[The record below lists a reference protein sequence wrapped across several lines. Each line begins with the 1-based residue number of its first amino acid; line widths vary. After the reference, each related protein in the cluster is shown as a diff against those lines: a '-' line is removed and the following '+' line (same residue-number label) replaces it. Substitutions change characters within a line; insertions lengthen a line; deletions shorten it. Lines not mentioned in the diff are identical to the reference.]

1 MLLRTHSHRGAFSL
15 MELLVVISILTL
27 LVGLL
32 LPAIQYIREPAN
44 RTTCANH
51 LKQIGMAMHVYHHTY
66 GRLPAFSKDGPD
78 ATTWCV
84 MLLPFLE
91 QENLYKQWDLS
102 RSYYEQTD
110 AARLTQV
117 ETYFCPTRRS
127 PSDDPTT
134 SVSGDQPIG
143 VVTIDGPPPRNTPGA
158 LGDYA
163 CCTGSCTFM

>member
-1 MLLRTHSHRGAFSL
+1 MLLPTHRRRSGFSL
-15 MELLVVISILTL
+15 MELLVVISIVTL
-27 LVGLL
+27 LVGML

-44 RTTCANH
+44 RTMCANH
-51 LKQIGMAMHVYHHTY
+51 LHQIGLAMHAYHNVH

-91 QENLYKQWDLS
+91 QDDLYKQWDLS

-110 AARLTQV
+110 TARLTQV
-117 ETYFCPTRRS
+117 ETYFCPSRRS
-127 PSDDPTT
+127 PSTDPTT
-134 SVSGDQPIG
+134 SLSGDQPFRA
-143 VVTIDGPPPRNTPGA
+143 DGFDLSSLPNTPGA

-163 CCTGSCTFM
+163 ACTGSCTFM

>member
-1 MLLRTHSHRGAFSL
+1 MLLRARRHRHAFNL
-15 MELLVVISILTL
+15 MELLVVISIITL

-44 RTTCANH
+44 RTVCANH
-51 LKQIGMAMHVYHHTY
+51 LKQIGLAMHYHHNVH

-91 QENLYKQWDLS
+91 QEDLYKLWDLS
-102 RSYYEQTD
+102 KSYYEQTD
-110 AARLTQV
+110 TARLTQV
-117 ETYFCPTRRS
+117 ETYFCPSRRS
-127 PSDDPTT
+127 MSSDPTT
-134 SVSGDQPIG
+134 SLGGDQPFLG
-143 VVTIDGPPPRNTPGA
+143 DDGNPSLLPNTPGA

-163 CCTGSCTFM
+163 ACTGSCTFM